1 MSENGIRIFIAS
13 VCLLALL
20 SSCAGPTAPTT
31 PTSAPPTPTPLP
43 PTATPVPPTPT
54 PVPPTPTPV
63 PPTATPAPF
72 ALSLLHTN
80 DTWGYML
87 PCG

>member
-1 MSENGIRIFIAS
+1 MSENGMGKIFVAF

-20 SSCAGPTAPTT
+20 GGCAGPAVPPT
-31 PTSAPPTPTPLP
+31 PTPAPPTPTPLP

-54 PVPPTPTPV
+54 PVPPT
-63 PPTATPAPF
+63 ATPAPF
-72 ALSLLHTN
+72 VLSLLHTN